1 MLQFLV
7 SYWIY
12 SGKFFCFF
20 VFLFLIQG
28 VIMKSTIKLSIMAA
42 VAAMSAAATTSASAA
57 CTEVTRAQF
66 ETAAKTAVN
75 ETADF
80 GFGLP
85 MWLTMVDE
93 VGAVCHVYATDG
105 TNTSI
110 VGAGKKVSTS
120 AWLGSRVISAQK
132 ANTANAFS
140 INTLALSTGFITALT
155 YEGGSLF
162 GLQHSNPVNAAAA
175 YGAGS
180 SGLAFTNIIGTNL
193 DPLKG
198 QRPGG
203 VNVFGGGVAL
213 YKTGAIKIGAIGASG
228 DTSCRDH
235 AVAYRMRIALAKNLQ
250 PNDDGLTLIAG
261 PALPAALGQQP
272 ACGVS
277 DPTTYDPGTTF
288 PLPANAN
295 DFGIRPAVL

>member
-1 MLQFLV
+1 MRNTF
-7 SYWIY
+7 
-12 SGKFFCFF
+12 
-20 VFLFLIQG
+20 
-28 VIMKSTIKLSIMAA
+28 KLSMMAA
-42 VAAMSAAATTSASAA
+42 VAAMSVVASTSASAA
-57 CTEVTRAQF
+57 CTDVTRTAF
-66 ETAAKTAVN
+66 EAAARTAVV
-75 ETADF
+75 ETGDF

-105 TNTSI
+105 SSTVPI
-110 VGAGKKVSTS
+110 VGPGKKVSTS

-140 INTLALSTGFITALT
+140 INGLALSTGFITALT

-162 GLQHSNPVNAAAA
+162 GLQHSNPVNPAAA
-175 YGAGS
+175 YGAGT
-180 SGLAFTNIIGTNL
+180 SGLAFTNIIGTNA

-235 AVAYRMRIALAKNLQ
+235 AVAYRMRIALAKNFQ
-250 PNDDGLTLIAG
+250 PNDDGLVLIAG

-272 ACGVS
+272 ACGVD
-277 DPTTYDPGTTF
+277 DPTE
-288 PLPANAN
+288 NAKDDTAT
-295 DFGIRPAVL
+295 DFGIRPAVI